1 MKPTPARLD
10 PVSYPLHKPVPIRFA
25 DVDMFRHLNN
35 VATGQFYEEARFELL
50 AEARVQVAKAESPA
64 LVVANV
70 DTAFLGQARYPGT
83 IDVATGVIRVGERSL
98 VLGQGLFVD
107 GTCIGCADTV
117 LVATGATG
125 PVPIPAAIGDYLS
138 RWLLREDAAGLR

>member
-1 MKPTPARLD
+1 MKPASARLD
-10 PVSYPLHKPVPIRFA
+10 PASYPLHKLVPIRFS

-50 AEARVQVAKAESPA
+50 AEARVQVAKDDSPA

-83 IDVATGVIRVGERSL
+83 IDVATGIVGIGERSL
-98 VLGQGLFVD
+98 VIGQGLFV
-107 GTCIGCADTV
+107 GGHCIGCADTV
-117 LVATGATG
+117 VVATGHAG
-125 PVPIPAAIGDYLS
+125 RIALPAPIGAYLS
-138 RWLLREDAAGLR
+138 RLLLPTGAS